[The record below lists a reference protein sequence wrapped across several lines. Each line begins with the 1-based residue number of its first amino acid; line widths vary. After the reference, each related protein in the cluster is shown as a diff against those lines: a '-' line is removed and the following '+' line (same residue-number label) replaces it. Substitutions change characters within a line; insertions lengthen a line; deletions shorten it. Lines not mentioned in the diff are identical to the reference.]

1 MNDPR
6 HDEFEPLDDEGVS
19 GLYRQTRDVDPPAG
33 LDQRILRAAR
43 TAVNRPP
50 TLGKPWPKPHR
61 ARNWTLSLALA
72 ATVALAVGLIRV
84 APPVGESSG
93 ISAQLEEKAARF
105 QAESAAGK
113 DAPKANS
120 AQSSIVDSAARVD
133 RAPPASIPP
142 AASAVGALQD
152 APQPIPVAPLATPK
166 ASVNKQRSHPLP
178 SPNTPT
184 ENNEVTEA
192 TSPLRDQTPP
202 RSPAKWL
209 AEIAELRRQGRTV
222 EAEARLSEFLRH
234 YYNRRPDPEAEPP

>member
-152 APQPIPVAPLATPK
+152 APQPIPVARYAE
-166 ASVNKQRSHPLP
+166 SVSGTTQRRTHCHRQ
-178 SPNTPT
+178 TRRRQ
-184 ENNEVTEA
+184 NNEVTEA
-192 TSPLRDQTPP
+192 TSPMRDQGRSDRQRNGWQKLLNCAVRVGPSRP
-202 RSPAKWL
+202 RP
-209 AEIAELRRQGRTV
+209 V
-222 EAEARLSEFLRH
+222 
-234 YYNRRPDPEAEPP
+234 